1 MRPSGSGVL
10 GAALR
15 CALNSGISNE
25 QDEDDFIERERHVVW
40 QVDNPRL
47 AHGRIV
53 ASFAGAAV
61 PVSSWLHQLT
71 ATTRPNGRL
80 AGHGVRDGKAMIA
93 TLRHRLIRVPARLI
107 RHAGQLVLRLPP
119 GHGLLAEI
127 LTRLRTLPLPS

>member
-1 MRPSGSGVL
+1 LRPSGSGVL

-25 QDEDDFIERERHVVW
+25 PEEDDFIERERHVVW

-61 PVSSWLHQLT
+61 PVST
-71 ATTRPNGRL
+71 GFPRTPGA
-80 AGHGVRDGKAMIA
+80 AG
-93 TLRHRLIRVPARLI
+93 
-107 RHAGQLVLRLPP
+107 
-119 GHGLLAEI
+119 
-127 LTRLRTLPLPS
+127 

>member
-47 AHGRIV
+47 AHGRVV
-53 ASFAGAAV
+53 ASFAGCEEV
-61 PVSSWLHQLT
+61 RQSPELIL
-71 ATTRPNGRL
+71 RRL
-80 AGHGVRDGKAMIA
+80 SDVG
-93 TLRHRLIRVPARLI
+93 TLMHP
-107 RHAGQLVLRLPP
+107 
-119 GHGLLAEI
+119 
-127 LTRLRTLPLPS
+127 